1 MSFIE
6 KMRQAAKELAA
17 PPPDP
22 WKKTLGEALRG
33 VEGMSTVCLLD
44 IVGARHNTSNARR
57 LAGVMRDLKFVPIQ
71 SRRLEPG
78 GHRSTVAR
86 GWVRPIRSLPISKK
100 VKPQQGTTAPP
111 SNLATPGDDDV
122 L

>member
-6 KMRQAAKELAA
+6 RMRQAAKEMEA

-22 WKKTLGEALRG
+22 WKKTLSEALKG

-44 IVGARHNTSNARR
+44 IVGGRHNTNNGRR
-57 LAGVMRDLKFVPIQ
+57 LAGVMRELKFVPVQ
-71 SRRLEPG
+71 SRRLAPG
-78 GHRSTVAR
+78 GHRSTIAR
-86 GWVRPIRSLPISKK
+86 GWMRPVRSLPISKK

-111 SNLATPGDDDV
+111 STSGYHEQA
-122 L
+122 